1 MKGSE
6 KWTAAEEQAILAYFR
21 ALKQRYGVQVQ
32 APVKFTSSKR
42 IYHAGLRQYV
52 SKTGDWQIVKNRFVF
67 GATLGHHIMKY
78 GFTEYVTVRAQMPG
92 VLPADKE
99 VKGAEALYWIV
110 THEFAHLLQALDGC
124 RYKGR
129 EVHGPEFVKW
139 YRMLIA
145 ENPFHCVVHLFKGV
159 GDLVGVM
166 AVKPKPTVSAPQP
179 VFSHAAGET
188 AEITF
193 QVNGK
198 TYLRIK
204 LADGSYKLQIVEGE
218 KTP

>member
-32 APVKFTSSKR
+32 APVKFTSGKR
-42 IYHAGLRQYV
+42 IYHAGVRLLV
-52 SKTGDWQIVKNRFVF
+52 AANDWQIVNNRFVF
-67 GATLGHHIMKY
+67 GATLGHHIMKH

-92 VLPADKE
+92 VLPANHE
-99 VKGAEALYWIV
+99 VKGAEALYWVV

-124 RYKGR
+124 RYKGG

-145 ENPFHCVVHLFKGV
+145 ENPFHSVAHLFKGV

-166 AVKPKPTVSAPQP
+166 AAKPKPIAPQP
-179 VFSHAAGET
+179 VFSHVAGEV

-193 QVNGK
+193 EVNGK

-204 LADGSYKLQIVEGE
+204 LQDGTYKLRLVQRGE
-218 KTP
+218 